1 VHDALAR
8 GVADAEALQSWMMQ
22 GACPSTYTVPRGSPW
37 AAADDAGNP
46 LIAWMRAGAID
57 DARNAPTIPSL
68 MEVASTLR
76 AVPRGAPYT
85 RGRPA
90 P

>member
-1 VHDALAR
+1 
-8 GVADAEALQSWMMQ
+8 MMQ